1 MKNKTKGGIL
11 VVVFCLL
18 NMVII
23 YKDIY
28 NFLTS
33 ILPIE
38 MWWVLSI
45 VGIGLGYIMSQSDS

>member
-1 MKNKTKGGIL
+1 MKNKTKGEIL

-45 VGIGLGYIMSQSDS
+45 AGIGLGYIMSQSDS

>member
-1 MKNKTKGGIL
+1 MKNKTKGEIL

-18 NMVII
+18 NIVII
-23 YKDIY
+23 WKDIY
-28 NFLTS
+28 DFLTS
-33 ILPIE
+33 ILPLE

>member
-1 MKNKTKGGIL
+1 MKNKTKGEIL

>member
-1 MKNKTKGGIL
+1 MKNKTKGEIL

-38 MWWVLSI
+38 MWWGLSI

>member
-1 MKNKTKGGIL
+1 MKNKTKGEIL

-23 YKDIY
+23 YKDVY